1 MYNSGII
8 CKFAPMKKG
17 LLLFVFAAL
26 LFTCG
31 CKNQEKEE
39 LPADVLPR
47 EETIDI
53 IVDAWFMESAIHNVI
68 TDGRKLEPATVTLYE
83 KFFEEHHITKEQYI
97 RSIEYY
103 TSENQSSEK
112 FIRECIQR
120 LEERQEEL
128 TGVAAPVSQ
137 PQ

>member
-1 MYNSGII
+1 
-8 CKFAPMKKG
+8 MKR

-26 LFTCG
+26 LLACG
-31 CKNQEKEE
+31 CKNQKKE
-39 LPADVLPR
+39 VLPKNVLSR
-47 EETIDI
+47 EETRDI
-53 IVDAWFMESAIHNVI
+53 IVDAWFMESAIHNVV
-68 TDGRKLEPATVTLYE
+68 TDGQKLEPVTVTLYE
-83 KFFEEHHITKEQYI
+83 KFFEDHHITKEQYI

-103 TSENQSSEK
+103 TGEDKASEK

-128 TGVAAPVSQ
+128 TGVAAPASQ